1 MTGIYDPHTNLT
13 HYPKTTQPTHARW
26 ERVPPHSSDVPPI
39 VARKYLI
46 IDKVFQ
52 QPPFAGLGIPG
63 PDADFIDVG
72 INGLPNLSEEDLAE
86 MKPEEREV
94 FEGVKREEAEWRGM
108 WGGETED
115 GARCRPKIGFV
126 GVPV

>member
-1 MTGIYDPHTNLT
+1 MP
-13 HYPKTTQPTHARW
+13 AS
-26 ERVPPHSSDVPPI
+26 ESDVPPI

-46 IDKVFQ
+46 VDRIFQ

-63 PDADFIDVG
+63 PDADYIDVG
-72 INGLPNLSEEDLAE
+72 TNGLPNLADEDLAE

-94 FEGVKREEAEWRGM
+94 FERMKREEREWRSQ
-108 WGGETED
+108 WDGETTD
-115 GARCRPKIGFV
+115 GARCKPKIGFV